1 MTQLDLTFIDVNQC
15 YRMYSAFIIIFSLC
29 AILPLK
35 VKLLSFSQFFFSR
48 NAINTVK
55 TCKTLGYMGQTNERH
70 RLMS

>member
-35 VKLLSFSQFFFSR
+35 VKLLSFSQFFFFPEMPSILLR
-48 NAINTVK
+48 PA
-55 TCKTLGYMGQTNERH
+55 RH
-70 RLMS
+70 WGIWDRQMNGTD